1 MTPKKYVSKDG
12 GSTFY
17 YRDPEMTVE
26 HRERGLPALK
36 YFDGDKT
43 YVEND
48 LCHRLDGFAGDSKY
62 CKEHFLNGKPLFNE
76 EIEKQFK
83 L

>member
-1 MTPKKYVSKDG
+1 MAPKEYIRECPYG
-12 GSTFY
+12 TFY
-17 YRDPEMTVE
+17 YRDPEKTVH
-26 HRERGLPALK
+26 HRERGLPVWK
-36 YFDGDKT
+36 WGNKDKA
-43 YVEND
+43 YLEND